1 MVAEHSLTTSP
12 APLAARPGGSLVKF
26 GIFSLPTYFPEVDGT
41 LQEFYQH
48 VLTMLRDA
56 ERLGFEHAWVNEHH
70 FHPYGGMI
78 PAPAVLLAAVA
89 AQTTHIRLG
98 TSVALLPLHNPLEQA
113 ESYAMLD
120 QISGGRLDL
129 GIGRGFIP
137 YDYETMGVSYED
149 SQDRMFE
156 VLDIMLAA
164 WQRQPFSHHGHYY
177 QYRDVSVWPAP
188 LQRPHPPIWG
198 SATRSEESFAWFGE
212 HGYDLLTVVYLF
224 PVARLAEFLNIYRD
238 AAARAGHDPAG
249 KKVSTHFQVYCM
261 ENGDEARRVGKE
273 AVIRYGQEIGRA
285 RERGQ
290 SPPPPIQHTT
300 FEDVLADGRVC
311 MGNPDDCA
319 AILERARERLG
330 LTNVDCTFYYGGIP
344 YDRAR
349 ASFELFAREVMP
361 RFQHAPPVA
370 RATA

>member
-137 YDYETMGVSYED
+137 YDYETMGLSYED